1 VKRRW
6 PLGLAALAC
15 LAAVFPLLALPML
28 FLTLLG
34 VLALPARAQPG
45 SGRSR
50 ALVALAVIASSV
62 SLVRFVV
69 EVAMPGIVRGG
80 RDAGEQ
86 RAVSWLRDVLFAED
100 AMRKAGWIDP
110 DHDGI
115 GSAALLSELCGG
127 PPLRGQPEHDNPVL
141 TCGELVPTPL
151 GLAARRGGYLF
162 ATCLPQRDGHWSGEP
177 GPALDEEAAER
188 QFVTYAWPDAGA
200 RFDHA
205 FFLDQS
211 ENIQTALLPKGT
223 ALDCDSARGL
233 GARLEW
239 VPWRG
244 KRPRPGPLPGD
255 SAPPPRGLPD

>member
-1 VKRRW
+1 MKRRW

-15 LAAVFPLLALPML
+15 VAAVLPLLALPLL

-34 VLALPARAQPG
+34 VLASPGRAQPG
-45 SGRSR
+45 AGKDR
-50 ALVALAVIASSV
+50 ALVALAVIASGV

-115 GSAALLSELCGG
+115 GSAALLGELCGG
-127 PPLRGQPEHDNPVL
+127 PPLRGQPEQDNPVL
-141 TCGELVPTPL
+141 TCGELVPTAL

-162 ATCLPQRDGHWSGEP
+162 AICLPQLDGHWSGAAGP
-177 GPALDEEAAER
+177 GLDEEAAER
-188 QFVTYAWPDAGA
+188 QFVAYAWPDTGA
-200 RFDHA
+200 RFEHA

-211 ENIQTALLPKGT
+211 ENIQIATLPRGA
-223 ALDCDSARGL
+223 ALDCGSARGQGTSL
-233 GARLEW
+233 AW
-239 VPWRG
+239 APWRG

-255 SAPPPRGLPD
+255 SAAPTR

>member
-1 VKRRW
+1 MKRPW

-15 LAAVFPLLALPML
+15 LAAVFPWLAVPML

-34 VLALPARAQPG
+34 VLAVPERAQPG
-45 SGRSR
+45 SGKSR
-50 ALVALAVIASSV
+50 ALVALAVIGSGV

-69 EVAMPGIVRGG
+69 EVAMPNIVGSG
-80 RDAGEQ
+80 REAGEQ

-151 GLAARRGGYLF
+151 GLAARRGGFLF
-162 ATCLPQRDGHWSGEP
+162 VICLPQRDGQWSGEP
-177 GPALDEEAAER
+177 GSGLDEEAAER
-188 QFVTYAWPDAGA
+188 QYVAYAWPDVGA

-211 ENIQTALLPKGT
+211 ENIQTARVPPGV
-223 ALDCDSARGL
+223 ALECGSARGL
-233 GARLEW
+233 GARLAW
-239 VPWRG
+239 APWRG
-244 KRPRPGPLPGD
+244 KRPRPGRLPGD
-255 SAPPPRGLPD
+255 FAAPPP